1 MYLVVQGLI
10 CHMHSGA
17 PKTILFAILNSIGG
31 NCSQMMP
38 GVVNTLAAPHGT
50 CNILHGES
58 LHRFAQLLCLS
69 VCLIVGFVCPCSCN
83 SCAYVCIC
91 ILVCVCVCKCVCVCA
106 CACACVQT
114 CVRVC
119 RHVCVCGI
127 THTSATDSNV
137 TCLQR

>member
-106 CACACVQT
+106 CACAR
-114 CVRVC
+114 VRVC
-119 RHVCVCGI
+119 RHVCVC
-127 THTSATDSNV
+127 ADMCV
-137 TCLQR
+137 CVA

>member
-17 PKTILFAILNSIGG
+17 PKTTLFAILNSIGG

-50 CNILHGES
+50 CNILHGEP

-69 VCLIVGFVCPCSCN
+69 VCLIVGFVCPCSYN

-91 ILVCVCVCKCVCVCA
+91 ILVCVCA
-106 CACACVQT
+106 DMCACVQT
-114 CVRVC
+114 YVCVCVC
-119 RHVCVCGI
+119 VCVGVCVCGI

-137 TCLQR
+137 TCLQC